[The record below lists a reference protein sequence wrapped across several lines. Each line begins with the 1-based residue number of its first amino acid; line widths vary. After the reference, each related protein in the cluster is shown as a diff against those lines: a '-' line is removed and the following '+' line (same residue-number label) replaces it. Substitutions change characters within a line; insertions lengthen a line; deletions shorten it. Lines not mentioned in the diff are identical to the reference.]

1 MISWKTLLMVFA
13 SGAFA
18 YAAGDAKAGA
28 DPYAK
33 ACKSCHGA
41 DGAPNPAVAKMMKVE
56 MRHLG
61 DPAVQALTDAKWE
74 EAITKGWGKMKPV
87 KGVTAN
93 QVADVIAFCRTLK
106 K

>member
-1 MISWKTLLMVFA
+1 MFQFILTLLA
-13 SGAFA
+13 AGGLCL
-18 YAAGDAKAGA
+18 AAGDAKSGQEV
-28 DPYAK
+28 YNK

-61 DPAVQALTDAKWE
+61 DPAVQGLSNDKWKE
-74 EAITKGWGKMKPV
+74 IITAGAGKMKPV
-87 KGVTAN
+87 KSINTGQAD
-93 QVADVIAFCRTLK
+93 DVITFGRTLK